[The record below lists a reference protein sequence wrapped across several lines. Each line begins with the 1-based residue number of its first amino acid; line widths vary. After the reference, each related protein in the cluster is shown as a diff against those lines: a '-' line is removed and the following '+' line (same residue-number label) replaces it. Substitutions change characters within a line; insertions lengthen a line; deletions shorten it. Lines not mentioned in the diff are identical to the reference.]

1 MIVSPAMNQT
11 LLNVT
16 LATWDH
22 DRAQA
27 IIDGRVGIKGCALDC
42 SSHPTTILFPL
53 AVNGAKYDITEMSL
67 SSYIMQVS
75 SKTSEYTAIPVF
87 LSRAFRHS
95 GFYIRTGSGIKIP
108 KDLEGR
114 TVGVPE
120 YQMTAALWLRGILA
134 SEYGIDLSTIKYRTG
149 GLDGGVRVERLPL
162 DLPSSFEVEPIS
174 DGENLN
180 DLLLS
185 GELDAL
191 FSPKVPHSFIVG
203 DSRIERL
210 FTNFGDV
217 ERAYYKKTGFFPI
230 MHTIGIRTK
239 LLNKNPWLAQ
249 AVFDA
254 FVEARDIAINRLNDI
269 WLGSANRIS
278 LPWMHET
285 MEMTR
290 DVMGQNYWSYG
301 IEANWAQIDWMCQQS
316 VDQYLA
322 KNRLQPEDLFAV

>member
-1 MIVSPAMNQT
+1 MKQAPLSI
-11 LLNVT
+11 T

-27 IIDGRVGIKGCALDC
+27 ILDGRVGIKGCALNC
-42 SSHPTTILFPL
+42 SSYPTTTLFPL
-53 AVNGAKYDITEMSL
+53 AVNEAKYDITEMSL

-75 SKTSEYTAIPVF
+75 SKTSKYTAIPVF

-95 GFYIRTGSGIKIP
+95 GFYVREGSGIKIP

-134 SEYGIDLSTIKYRTG
+134 SEYGINLSTIKYRTG
-149 GLDGGVRVERLPL
+149 GLNGGFRIERLPL
-162 DLPSSFEVEPIS
+162 DLPSGFVVKPINK
-174 DGENLN
+174 GENLN

-191 FSPKVPHSFIVG
+191 FSPVAPRSFIAG
-203 DSRIERL
+203 DPKIERL
-210 FTNFGDV
+210 FANFGDV
-217 ERAYYKKTGFFPI
+217 ERTYYKKTGFFPI
-230 MHTIGIRTK
+230 MHTIGIRTE
-239 LLNKNPWLAQ
+239 LLNKHPWLAQ
-249 AVFDA
+249 AAFEA
-254 FVEARDIAINRLNDI
+254 FVKARDIAINRLNDI

-290 DVMGQNYWSYG
+290 DIMGEDYWSYG
-301 IEANWAQIDWMCQQS
+301 IKANWTQIDWMCQQS

-322 KNRLQPEDLFAV
+322 KTRLQPEELFVV

>member
-1 MIVSPAMNQT
+1 MNQYP
-11 LLNVT
+11 LSVT

-22 DRAQA
+22 DRVRA
-27 IIDGRVGIKGCALDC
+27 ILDGLVGIKGCSLDC
-42 SSHPTTILFPL
+42 SSHPTTTLFPL
-53 AVNGAKYDITEMSL
+53 AVNEAKYDITEMSF

-75 SKTSEYTAIPVF
+75 SKTSEYMAIPVF

-95 GFYIRTGSGIKIP
+95 GFYLRTSAGIKTP

-120 YQMTAALWLRGILA
+120 YQMTAALWFRGILA
-134 SEYGIDLSTIKYRTG
+134 SEFGVNLSTIKYLTG

-162 DLPSSFEVEPIS
+162 DLPSGFVVQPINE
-174 DGENLN
+174 GENLN
-180 DLLLS
+180 DLLLD
-185 GELDAL
+185 GELDAV
-191 FSPKVPHSFIVG
+191 FSPKVPRSFIAG
-203 DSRIERL
+203 DPRIKRL

-217 ERAYYKKTGFFPI
+217 ERSYYLKTGFFPI
-230 MHTIGIRTK
+230 MHIIGIRTK
-239 LLNKNPWLAQ
+239 LLTENPWLAQ

-290 DVMGQNYWSYG
+290 AVMGEDYWSYG
-301 IEANWAQIDWMCQQS
+301 LEANWAQIDWMCQQS
-316 VDQYLA
+316 VDQHLA

>member
-1 MIVSPAMNQT
+1 MTECP
-11 LLNVT
+11 LKLT

-22 DRAQA
+22 DRAEA
-27 IIDGRVGIKGCALDC
+27 ILDGQVGIEGCALEC
-42 SSHPTTILFPL
+42 SALPTTTLFPL
-53 AVNGAKYDITEMSL
+53 AVDGAKFDITEMSL

-75 SKTSEYTAIPVF
+75 SGTSAYTAIPIF

-95 GFYIRTGSGIKIP
+95 GFYVRTGSGIKTP

-134 SEYGIDLSTIKYRTG
+134 SEYGVVLSTIKYRTG

-162 DLPSSFEVEPIS
+162 DLPLGFVVQPMNE
-174 DGENLN
+174 GENLN
-180 DLLLS
+180 DLLLD

-191 FSPKVPHSFIVG
+191 LAPKVPRAFLEK
-203 DSRIERL
+203 DPRIKRL
-210 FTNFGDV
+210 FPDFADV
-217 ERAYYKKTGFFPI
+217 ERAYYKRTGFFPV
-230 MHTIGIRTK
+230 MHTIGIRKTV
-239 LLNKNPWLAQ
+239 LDENPWLAQ
-249 AVFDA
+249 AVFNA
-254 FVEARDIAINRLNDI
+254 FVEARNIALKRLSDI

-290 DVMGQNYWSYG
+290 DVMGEDYWSYG
-301 IEANWAQIDWMCQQS
+301 LEANWALIDWMCQQS

-322 KNRLQPEDLFAV
+322 KTRLKPEDLFPV

>member
-1 MIVSPAMNQT
+1 MIDFFSMNQVP
-11 LLNVT
+11 LNVT

-27 IIDGRVGIKGCALDC
+27 ILDGRVGVKGCALVC
-42 SSHPTTILFPL
+42 SLQPSTILFPL
-53 AVNGAKYDITEMSL
+53 AVNEAKYDITEMSL

-95 GFYIRTGSGIKIP
+95 GFYLRKGSGINTP

-114 TVGVPE
+114 TVGIPE
-120 YQMTAALWLRGILA
+120 YQMTAALWMRGILE
-134 SEYGIDLSTIKYRTG
+134 SEYGVDLSTIKYRTG

-162 DLPSSFEVEPIS
+162 DLPLGFVVQPINE
-174 DGENLN
+174 GENLN
-180 DLLLS
+180 DLLLG

-191 FSPKVPHSFIVG
+191 FSPKVPRSFIAG
-203 DSRIERL
+203 DPKIERL
-210 FTNFGDV
+210 FANYGDV
-217 ERAYYKKTGFFPI
+217 ERVYYKKTGFFPI
-230 MHTIGIRTK
+230 MHTIGIRTT
-239 LLNKNPWLAQ
+239 LLRENPWLAK

-269 WLGSANRIS
+269 WLGSSNRIS
-278 LPWMHET
+278 LPWMQET

-290 DVMGQNYWSYG
+290 DVMGKDFWSYG

-316 VDQYLA
+316 VDQHLA
-322 KNRLQPEDLFAV
+322 KNRLQPEELFV

>member
-1 MIVSPAMNQT
+1 MNQT
-11 LLNVT
+11 PLCVT

-22 DRAQA
+22 DRTEA
-27 IIDGRVGIKGCALDC
+27 ILDGRVGIRGCILDC
-42 SSHPTTILFPL
+42 SSQPTTTLFPL
-53 AVNGAKYDITEMSL
+53 AVNEAKYDITEMSM

-75 SKTSEYTAIPVF
+75 SKTSKYSAIPVF

-95 GFYIRTGSGIKIP
+95 GFYVRMDSGFKTP
-108 KDLEGR
+108 EDLEGR

-120 YQMTAALWLRGILA
+120 DQMTAALWLRGVLA

-149 GLDGGVRVERLPL
+149 GLDGGVRIERLPL
-162 DLPSSFEVEPIS
+162 DLPPGFVVQPIS
-174 DGENLN
+174 EGENLN
-180 DLLLS
+180 DLLLC

-191 FSPKVPHSFIVG
+191 FSPKVPRSFLAG
-203 DSRIERL
+203 DPRIGRL
-210 FTNFGDV
+210 FKNFGDV

-230 MHTIGIRTK
+230 MHTIGIRTT
-239 LLNKNPWLAQ
+239 LLNENPWLAQ
-249 AVFDA
+249 AVFDS

-290 DVMGQNYWSYG
+290 DVMGQDYWSYG
-301 IEANWAQIDWMCQQS
+301 TEANRAQIDWMCQQS

-322 KNRLQPEDLFAV
+322 KNRLQPEDLFVV